1 MCGNWN
7 VKSWK
12 GGRISRRES
21 SRQKSGYVIQGM
33 YRSERHMIEKLTALN
48 EKLGLS
54 WLKQAISGL
63 AGRENAPTLYGR
75 AASARV
81 VVSVAPQRPQTDL
94 CTFCDYW
101 DKVYGGCLIKRL
113 NGEACPYTG
122 RRWNFSLHI
131 APEVE
136 TVCAAER

>member
-1 MCGNWN
+1 
-7 VKSWK
+7 
-12 GGRISRRES
+12 
-21 SRQKSGYVIQGM
+21 VIQGM
-33 YRSERHMIEKLTALN
+33 YRSERHMVEKLTALN

-54 WLKQAISGL
+54 WLKQAISDL
-63 AGRENAPTLYGR
+63 AGRESAPTLYGR
-75 AASARV
+75 AASAR

-101 DKVYGGCLIKRL
+101 DKVHGGCLIKRL

-131 APEVE
+131 APE
-136 TVCAAER
+136 AEAV

>member
-1 MCGNWN
+1 MCGNW
-7 VKSWK
+7 KSWK
-12 GGRISRRES
+12 GGRLRRES
-21 SRQKSGYVIQGM
+21 SRRKSGYVIQGM

-54 WLKQAISGL
+54 WLKQAISDL

-75 AASARV
+75 AASAR

-101 DKVYGGCLIKRL
+101 DKVRGGCLVKRL